1 MSLYDK
7 NGWLN
12 FKYILGFDATFV
24 IMVGARQVGKTY
36 GCLKYCI
43 EQNRTPLLLRRT
55 QEEVDIISK
64 EANDPFRSLNNDLG
78 TDYHIVKEGK
88 ISSINTVV
96 GYDEKGR
103 PIYEWHGMCTSL
115 KGISKYRGFD
125 GSAIT
130 DVIYDEFIP
139 EQHVVR
145 IRGEGDAVANM
156 YVTVAGNREIKGK
169 PPLKL
174 WMLANSNNIYNPV
187 LSTFGVVDVL
197 HKMQVEGQEV
207 KFLPD
212 RGILLL
218 NIMKSPISD
227 LRKKSAL
234 FKAIG
239 NDSDFAMMANNNSFA
254 YNDMSHVYGKM
265 MNKKDLASYVH
276 IGKIYVY
283 FSKSRPDFLYV
294 THSKYCE
301 FSENYDGKGDSQK
314 TFRFYY
320 SDLQLQDS
328 LGNVYYESVEDK
340 QLLFSYLGLES
351 RLT

>member
-12 FKYILGFDATFV
+12 FNYILGFKATFV

-36 GCLKYCI
+36 GCLKYVI
-43 EQNRTPLLLRRT
+43 EHNRTPLLLRRT
-55 QEEVDIISK
+55 QDEVDIISK
-64 EANDPFRSLNNDLG
+64 EVNDPFRSLNNDLG
-78 TDYHIVKEGK
+78 TDIHIVKEGK
-88 ISSINTVV
+88 TSSINNIV
-96 GYDEKGR
+96 GYDEKEK
-103 PIYEWHGMCTSL
+103 PIYEWRGMCTSL

-169 PPLKL
+169 EPLKL

-207 KFLPD
+207 KFLAD

-218 NIMKSPISD
+218 NIMRSPISD
-227 LRKKSAL
+227 MRKESAL
-234 FKAIG
+234 FRAIG
-239 NDSDFAMMANNNSFA
+239 NDSDFAKMANENSFA
-254 YNDMSHVYGKM
+254 YNDMSHVFGAVL
-265 MNKKDLASYVH
+265 NKKDLAAYVH
-276 IGKIYVY
+276 IGKIYIY
-283 FSKSRPDFLYV
+283 FSKSRGNFIYV
-294 THSKYCE
+294 THDKYCE
-301 FSENYDGKGDSQK
+301 FSDNYDGKGDSQK
-314 TFRFYY
+314 TFRFYF
-320 SDLQLQDS
+320 SDLQMQDA
-328 LGNVYYESVEDK
+328 LGYIYYHTVEDK
-340 QLLFSYLGLES
+340 QLLFSYLGLENK
-351 RLT
+351 LT